1 MMDKNQCWA
10 IAFALAASLLAGCRS
25 NTGETTEKDF
35 HTSGSR
41 DADQRAEQRISKEE
55 QLRGEGAGGVKDK
68 EARPPLYTR
77 LGSENGVRQIV
88 DDFVDRAIADP
99 RVNWVRKG
107 VKRKSVLGVGG
118 KSSEW
123 QETPED
129 VERLKKHLEQFVAVA
144 TGGPTLYEGRRM
156 DAVHD
161 GMKITNAEFDAT
173 IGALKASLDVLKI
186 ASEEQKELLAVF
198 ESTRPQIVEK
208 R

>member
-1 MMDKNQCWA
+1 MIDKNQCWV
-10 IAFALAASLLAGCRS
+10 IVFALTVSLLAGCRS
-25 NTGETTEKDF
+25 NTEETTDKDF

-41 DADQRAEQRISKEE
+41 EADQRAEQRISKEE

-68 EARPPLYTR
+68 DARPTLYAR
-77 LGSENGVRQIV
+77 LGSETGVQKIV
-88 DDFVDRAIADP
+88 SDFVDRAIADP
-99 RVNWVRKG
+99 RVNWIRKG
-107 VKRKSVLGVGG
+107 VKHGSVIGVGG

-123 QETPED
+123 QQTPEN
-129 VERLKKHLEQFVAVA
+129 VERLKKHLAQFVAVA
-144 TGGPTLYEGRRM
+144 TGGPTLYEGRQVV
-156 DAVHD
+156 AVHD

-198 ESTRPQIVEK
+198 ESTQPQIVEK

>member
-1 MMDKNQCWA
+1 MTNKNQCWV
-10 IAFALAASLLAGCRS
+10 IVLAFVAALLAGCRS

-41 DADQRAEQRISKEE
+41 EADQRAEQRMSKEE

-68 EARPPLYTR
+68 DTRPPLYTR

-88 DDFVDRAIADP
+88 SDFVDRALADP

-107 VKRKSVLGVGG
+107 VKQGVLGVGG
-118 KSSEW
+118 KASDW
-123 QETPED
+123 KPTPEE

-144 TGGPTLYEGRRM
+144 TGGPTLYEGRQIV
-156 DAVHD
+156 AAHD
-161 GMKITNAEFDAT
+161 GMKITNPEFDAT

-186 ASEEQKELLAVF
+186 ANEEQKELLAVF